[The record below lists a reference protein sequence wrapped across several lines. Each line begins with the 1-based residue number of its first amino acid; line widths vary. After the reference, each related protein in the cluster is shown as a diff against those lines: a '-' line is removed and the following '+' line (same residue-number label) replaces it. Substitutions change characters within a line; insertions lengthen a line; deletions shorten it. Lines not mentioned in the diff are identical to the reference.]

1 MVLRLL
7 LLMTVVL
14 LAMGPPVA
22 AAVYAP
28 GSTNALA
35 SYVDGEGGFVE
46 VRRHWPWAPSDV
58 QVVPYRLYFWNTCLP
73 GDGAILI
80 LLTSPLDVPPPW
92 AVLSTYYAP
101 STEPAQ
107 FVQTYVLG
115 RLGQLGQAIGPT
127 QPALARALIQAVTP
141 GTLSYEA
148 VKGAWAYVTSLR
160 TYERYGFATF
170 LLIRWEWR
178 FPFPGCYARVVSV
191 PEGYGIPDVR

>member
-7 LLMTVVL
+7 LLLLVVL
-14 LAMGPPVA
+14 LVMAPPA
-22 AAVYAP
+22 RAQLYPP
-28 GSTNALA
+28 GSTNALV

-46 VRRHWPWAPSDV
+46 VRRHWPWAPSDA
-58 QVVPYRLYFWNTCLP
+58 QVVPYRLHFWNTCLP

-92 AVLSTYYAP
+92 ALLSPYYAP

-107 FVQTYVLG
+107 FIQTYVLG
-115 RLGQLGQAIGPT
+115 RLGQLGHAVGST
-127 QPALARALIQAVTP
+127 QPGLARALLQAVTP

-148 VKGAWAYVTSLR
+148 LKTAWPYVTSLR
-160 TYERYGFATF
+160 AYERYGFATF

-178 FPFPGCYARVVSV
+178 FPVPGCYARVVSV

>member
-1 MVLRLL
+1 MALRP
-7 LLMTVVL
+7 VL
-14 LAMGPPVA
+14 LATAVVLVMGQA
-22 AAVYAP
+22 AAAALYLP
-28 GSTNALA
+28 GSTNALV
-35 SYVDGEGGFVE
+35 SYVDAPGGFVD

-58 QVVPYRLYFWNTCLP
+58 QVVPYRLYVWNSCLP

-80 LLTSPLDVPPPW
+80 LLTSPIDLPPPW
-92 AVLSTYYAP
+92 AALSTYYAP

-115 RLGQLGQAIGPT
+115 RLGQLAQAIGPT
-127 QPALARALIQAVTP
+127 QPALARALAQAVTP
-141 GTLSYEA
+141 GTPGYEA
-148 VKGAWAYVTSLR
+148 VKAAWPYVTSLR

-178 FPFPGCYARVVSV
+178 FPFPGCYPRVVSV